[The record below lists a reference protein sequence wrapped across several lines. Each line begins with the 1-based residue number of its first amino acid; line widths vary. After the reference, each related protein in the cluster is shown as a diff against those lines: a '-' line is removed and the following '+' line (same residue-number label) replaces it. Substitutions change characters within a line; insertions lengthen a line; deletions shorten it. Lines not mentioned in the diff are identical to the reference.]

1 MHGTPGHG
9 ANYNNKNLNNQFN
22 RGNSGKIMGIHH
34 INNSISNP
42 SPSLLDQ
49 NTNILDMSGNMGSL
63 LANNELQNTSSK
75 LNDSMYA
82 GANGNSGHVKH
93 ISNIGEM
100 NEKG

>member
-1 MHGTPGHG
+1 
-9 ANYNNKNLNNQFN
+9 
-22 RGNSGKIMGIHH
+22 MGIHH

-93 ISNIGEM
+93 ISNIEG
-100 NEKG
+100 